1 MNVPRQT
8 LPPLHHGIKNIK
20 NMEVITIESKAF
32 QQLMAKLD
40 RVERFVLD
48 NAKDKSDHD
57 ALWLD
62 KDTVCAYLKISKRTL
77 QRYRSNGVIAYSLI
91 GRKTYYSVASVK
103 QLLKEKNIRRDN
115 SSLDE
120 LARKGQLQTQ

>member
-1 MNVPRQT
+1 
-8 LPPLHHGIKNIK
+8 
-20 NMEVITIESKAF
+20 MEVITIESKAF
-32 QQLMAKLD
+32 LQLMAKLD
-40 RVERFVLD
+40 RIERFVID
-48 NAKDKSDHD
+48 NAQDKSDHD

-103 QLLKEKNIRRDN
+103 ELLKDKNIRRN
-115 SSLDE
+115 KPSMDE
-120 LARKGQLQTQ
+120 LADKGRLPNK

>member
-1 MNVPRQT
+1 
-8 LPPLHHGIKNIK
+8 
-20 NMEVITIESKAF
+20 MEVITIESKAF

-40 RVERFVLD
+40 RIERFVID
-48 NAKDKSDHD
+48 NARDKSEHD
-57 ALWLD
+57 QLWLD

-91 GRKTYYSVASVK
+91 GHKTYYSVASVK

-115 SSLDE
+115 RSLEE
-120 LARKGQLQTQ
+120 LAGKGQLQPQ